1 MQRLLG
7 SMLIIISLVLAAP
20 ADAAAQDKA
29 TAAAKPA
36 AEEKTRQKP
45 AAAKSKTAAD
55 NENGAAPAVASEA
68 APAAAPKAAA
78 NAPADSLGADD
89 TQAEATD
96 TADVAAD
103 LEGID
108 DEEPL
113 SFHQVL
119 KTKFIEGSAGF
130 MSLVAL
136 ALVLGLAFCV
146 ERIIFLTLSEIDAK
160 RMMADID
167 GALSNGD
174 LQAAQKMCEQERG
187 PVASICRKALA
198 RIAEPIDNIERGIS
212 SYGSVEAANME
223 KGCSWIKL
231 FIAIAPSL
239 GFLGT
244 VIGMVMAFEQIQ
256 DAGDISPT
264 IVASGMK
271 VALITTIFG
280 IIAALVLQVFYNYIV
295 SKIDHITADM
305 EESAIK
311 LLDSIGKYKNQIGR
325 AHV

>member
-7 SMLIIISLVLAAP
+7 CMLIIISLVLAAP

-36 AEEKTRQKP
+36 AVEKTRQKP

-55 NENGAAPAVASEA
+55 NENGAAPATASEA

-311 LLDSIGKYKNQIGR
+311 LLDSIGKYKNQKG
-325 AHV
+325 

>member
-7 SMLIIISLVLAAP
+7 CMLIIISLVLAAP

-36 AEEKTRQKP
+36 AVEKTRQKP

-55 NENGAAPAVASEA
+55 NENGAAPATASEA
-68 APAAAPKAAA
+68 APAA

-136 ALVLGLAFCV
+136 ALVLGLVFCV

-311 LLDSIGKYKNQIGR
+311 LLDSIGKYKNQKG
-325 AHV
+325 

>member
-36 AEEKTRQKP
+36 AVEKTRQKP

-55 NENGAAPAVASEA
+55 NENGAAPATASEA
-68 APAAAPKAAA
+68 APAA

-311 LLDSIGKYKNQIGR
+311 LLDSIGKYKNQKG
-325 AHV
+325 

>member
-7 SMLIIISLVLAAP
+7 CMLIIISLVLAAP

-36 AEEKTRQKP
+36 AVEKTRQKQ

-55 NENGAAPAVASEA
+55 NENGAAPATASEA

-78 NAPADSLGADD
+78 NAPADSLGTDD

-96 TADVAAD
+96 TADMAAD

-311 LLDSIGKYKNQIGR
+311 LLDSIGKYKNQKG
-325 AHV
+325 

>member
-1 MQRLLG
+1 MQKMQRLLG
-7 SMLIIISLVLAAP
+7 SMLIIISLVLAVP

-36 AEEKTRQKP
+36 AVEKTRQKP
-45 AAAKSKTAAD
+45 TAAKSKTAAD
-55 NENGAAPAVASEA
+55 NENGAAPAAASEA

-311 LLDSIGKYKNQIGR
+311 LLDSIGKYKNQKG
-325 AHV
+325 

>member
-29 TAAAKPA
+29 KAAKPA
-36 AEEKTRQKP
+36 AVEKTIHKS

-55 NENGAAPAVASEA
+55 NENGAASAAASEA
-68 APAAAPKAAA
+68 APAA

-96 TADVAAD
+96 TADMAAD

-160 RMMADID
+160 KMMADID

-311 LLDSIGKYKNQIGR
+311 LLDSIGKYKNQKG
-325 AHV
+325 

>member
-7 SMLIIISLVLAAP
+7 CMLIIISLVLAAP

-36 AEEKTRQKP
+36 AVEKTRQKP

-55 NENGAAPAVASEA
+55 NENGAAPATASEA

-78 NAPADSLGADD
+78 NAHADSLGADD

-96 TADVAAD
+96 TADMAAD

-311 LLDSIGKYKNQIGR
+311 LLDSIGKYKNQKG
-325 AHV
+325 

>member
-1 MQRLLG
+1 MQKMQRLLG

-29 TAAAKPA
+29 KAAARPAAVEKTINKSAAAKT
-36 AEEKTRQKP
+36 KN
-45 AAAKSKTAAD
+45 AAD
-55 NENGAAPAVASEA
+55 NENDAAPAAASEA
-68 APAAAPKAAA
+68 EAAAPKAAA
-78 NAPADSLGADD
+78 KTPADSLGADD
-89 TQAEATD
+89 TQAEAAD
-96 TADVAAD
+96 SADVAAD

-167 GALSNGD
+167 GALSSGD

-198 RIAEPIDNIERGIS
+198 RITEPIDNIERGIS

-280 IIAALVLQVFYNYIV
+280 IIAALVLQVFYNYII

-311 LLDSIGKYKNQIGR
+311 LLDSIGKYKNLKG
-325 AHV
+325 

>member
-7 SMLIIISLVLAAP
+7 CMLIIISLVLAAP

-36 AEEKTRQKP
+36 AVEKTIHKS
-45 AAAKSKTAAD
+45 AAAKTKTAAD
-55 NENGAAPAVASEA
+55 NENGAAPATASEA

-78 NAPADSLGADD
+78 NAPADSLGTDD

-96 TADVAAD
+96 TADMAAD

-311 LLDSIGKYKNQIGR
+311 LLDSIGKYKNQKG
-325 AHV
+325 

>member
-1 MQRLLG
+1 MQKMQRLLG

-36 AEEKTRQKP
+36 AVEKTIHKS
-45 AAAKSKTAAD
+45 AAAKTKTAAD
-55 NENGAAPAVASEA
+55 NENGAVPAAASEA

-78 NAPADSLGADD
+78 NAHADSLGADD

-96 TADVAAD
+96 TADMAAD

-311 LLDSIGKYKNQIGR
+311 LLDSIGKYKNQKG
-325 AHV
+325 

>member
-36 AEEKTRQKP
+36 AVEKTRQKP

-55 NENGAAPAVASEA
+55 NENGAASAAASEA

-89 TQAEATD
+89 IQAEATD

-174 LQAAQKMCEQERG
+174 LLAAQKMCEQERG

-311 LLDSIGKYKNQIGR
+311 LLDSIGKYKNQKG
-325 AHV
+325 

>member
-1 MQRLLG
+1 MQKMQRLLG

-29 TAAAKPA
+29 TAAKPA
-36 AEEKTRQKP
+36 AVEKTIHKS
-45 AAAKSKTAAD
+45 AAAKTKTAAD
-55 NENGAAPAVASEA
+55 NENGAVPAAASEA
-68 APAAAPKAAA
+68 APAA
-78 NAPADSLGADD
+78 NAHADSLGADD

-96 TADVAAD
+96 TADMAAD

-174 LQAAQKMCEQERG
+174 LPAAQKMCEQERG

-311 LLDSIGKYKNQIGR
+311 LLDSIGKYKNQKG
-325 AHV
+325 

>member
-7 SMLIIISLVLAAP
+7 CMLIIISLVLAAP

-36 AEEKTRQKP
+36 AVEKTIHKS

-55 NENGAAPAVASEA
+55 NENGAAPAAASET

-78 NAPADSLGADD
+78 NAHADSLGADD
-89 TQAEATD
+89 THAEATD
-96 TADVAAD
+96 TADVSAD

-160 RMMADID
+160 KMMADID

-311 LLDSIGKYKNQIGR
+311 LLDSIGKYKNQKG
-325 AHV
+325 

>member
-29 TAAAKPA
+29 KAAKPA
-36 AEEKTRQKP
+36 AVEKTRQKS
-45 AAAKSKTAAD
+45 AAAKTKTAAD
-55 NENGAAPAVASEA
+55 NENGAASAAASET

-78 NAPADSLGADD
+78 NAHADSLGTDD

-311 LLDSIGKYKNQIGR
+311 LLDSIGKYKNQKG
-325 AHV
+325 

>member
-36 AEEKTRQKP
+36 AVEKTRQKQ

-55 NENGAAPAVASEA
+55 NENGAAPAEASET

-96 TADVAAD
+96 TADMAAD

-311 LLDSIGKYKNQIGR
+311 LLDSIGKYKNQKG
-325 AHV
+325 

>member
-7 SMLIIISLVLAAP
+7 NMLIIISLVLAAP

-36 AEEKTRQKP
+36 AVEKTRQKP
-45 AAAKSKTAAD
+45 TSAKSKTAAD
-55 NENGAAPAVASEA
+55 NENGAAPAAASEA

-146 ERIIFLTLSEIDAK
+146 ERMIFLTLSEIDAK

-311 LLDSIGKYKNQIGR
+311 LLDSIGKYKNQKG
-325 AHV
+325 

>member
-36 AEEKTRQKP
+36 AVEKTRQKP
-45 AAAKSKTAAD
+45 AAAKSKTTAD
-55 NENGAAPAVASEA
+55 NENGAAPATASEA
-68 APAAAPKAAA
+68 APAA

-96 TADVAAD
+96 TADMAAD

-311 LLDSIGKYKNQIGR
+311 LLDSIGKYKNQKG
-325 AHV
+325 

>member
-29 TAAAKPA
+29 KAAARPAAVEKTINKSAAAKT
-36 AEEKTRQKP
+36 KN
-45 AAAKSKTAAD
+45 AAD
-55 NENGAAPAVASEA
+55 NENDAAPAAASEA
-68 APAAAPKAAA
+68 EAAAPKAAA
-78 NAPADSLGADD
+78 KTPADSLGADD
-89 TQAEATD
+89 TQAEAAD
-96 TADVAAD
+96 SADVAAD

-167 GALSNGD
+167 GALSSGD

-198 RIAEPIDNIERGIS
+198 RITEPIDNIERGIS

-264 IVASGMK
+264 IAASGMK

-280 IIAALVLQVFYNYIV
+280 IIVALILQVFYNYIL
-295 SKIDHITADM
+295 SKVEHLTSQM
-305 EESAIK
+305 EESAVTLMDIIAK
-311 LLDSIGKYKNQIGR
+311 SK
-325 AHV
+325 

>member
-36 AEEKTRQKP
+36 AVEKTRQKP

-55 NENGAAPAVASEA
+55 NENGAAPATASEA

-78 NAPADSLGADD
+78 NASADSLGADD

-311 LLDSIGKYKNQIGR
+311 LLDSIGKYKNQKG
-325 AHV
+325 

>member
-1 MQRLLG
+1 MQKMQRLLG

-36 AEEKTRQKP
+36 AVEKTRQKP

-55 NENGAAPAVASEA
+55 NENGAASAAASEA

-89 TQAEATD
+89 TQAGATD

-311 LLDSIGKYKNQIGR
+311 LLDSIGKYKNQKG
-325 AHV
+325 

>member
-29 TAAAKPA
+29 KAAKPA
-36 AEEKTRQKP
+36 AVEKTIHKS
-45 AAAKSKTAAD
+45 AAAKTKTAAD
-55 NENGAAPAVASEA
+55 NENGAAPAAASEA

-78 NAPADSLGADD
+78 NAHADSLGADD

-96 TADVAAD
+96 TADMAAD

-160 RMMADID
+160 KMMADID

-231 FIAIAPSL
+231 FIVIAPSL

-311 LLDSIGKYKNQIGR
+311 LLDSIGKYKNQKG
-325 AHV
+325 

>member
-36 AEEKTRQKP
+36 AVEKTRQKP
-45 AAAKSKTAAD
+45 AAAKSKIAAD
-55 NENGAAPAVASEA
+55 NENGAAPAAASEA

-78 NAPADSLGADD
+78 NADSLDADD
-89 TQAEATD
+89 TQTAAAD
-96 TADVAAD
+96 SADVAAD

-160 RMMADID
+160 KMMADID

-311 LLDSIGKYKNQIGR
+311 LLDSIGKYKNQKG
-325 AHV
+325 

>member
-1 MQRLLG
+1 
-7 SMLIIISLVLAAP
+7 MLIIISLVLAAQ

-36 AEEKTRQKP
+36 AVEKTRQKP

-55 NENGAAPAVASEA
+55 NENGAAPATASEA

-78 NAPADSLGADD
+78 NAHADSLGADD

-311 LLDSIGKYKNQIGR
+311 LLDSIGKYKNQKG
-325 AHV
+325 

>member
-1 MQRLLG
+1 MQKMQRLLG

-36 AEEKTRQKP
+36 AVEKTRQKQ

-55 NENGAAPAVASEA
+55 NENGAAPATASET
-68 APAAAPKAAA
+68 APAA

-96 TADVAAD
+96 TADMAAD
-103 LEGID
+103 LEDID

-311 LLDSIGKYKNQIGR
+311 LLDSIGKYKNQKG
-325 AHV
+325 

>member
-1 MQRLLG
+1 MQKMQRLLG
-7 SMLIIISLVLAAP
+7 SMLIIISLVLAVP

-36 AEEKTRQKP
+36 AVEKTRQKP
-45 AAAKSKTAAD
+45 TAAKSKTAAD
-55 NENGAAPAVASEA
+55 NENGAAPAAASEA

-311 LLDSIGKYKNQIGR
+311 LLDSIGKYKNLKG
-325 AHV
+325 

>member
-36 AEEKTRQKP
+36 AVEKTRQKP

-55 NENGAAPAVASEA
+55 NENGAASAAASEA
-68 APAAAPKAAA
+68 APAA

-96 TADVAAD
+96 TADMAAD

-311 LLDSIGKYKNQIGR
+311 LLDSIGKYKNQKG
-325 AHV
+325 

>member
-36 AEEKTRQKP
+36 AVEKTRQKP
-45 AAAKSKTAAD
+45 TAAKSKTAAD
-55 NENGAAPAVASEA
+55 NENGAAPAEASEA

-78 NAPADSLGADD
+78 NADSLGADD

-174 LQAAQKMCEQERG
+174 LLAAQKMCEQERG

-311 LLDSIGKYKNQIGR
+311 LLDSIGKYKNLKG
-325 AHV
+325 

>member
-1 MQRLLG
+1 MQKMQRLLG

-36 AEEKTRQKP
+36 AVEKTRQKP
-45 AAAKSKTAAD
+45 AVAKSKTAAD
-55 NENGAAPAVASEA
+55 NENGAAPAAASEA
-68 APAAAPKAAA
+68 ETAATKAAA

-198 RIAEPIDNIERGIS
+198 RITEPIDNIERGIS

-311 LLDSIGKYKNQIGR
+311 LLDSIGKYKNQKG
-325 AHV
+325 

>member
-29 TAAAKPA
+29 KAAKPA
-36 AEEKTRQKP
+36 AVEKTRQKP

-55 NENGAAPAVASEA
+55 NENGAAPATASEA

-78 NAPADSLGADD
+78 NAHADSLGADD

-96 TADVAAD
+96 TADMAAD

-311 LLDSIGKYKNQIGR
+311 LLDSIGKYKNQKG
-325 AHV
+325 

>member
-7 SMLIIISLVLAAP
+7 SMLIIISLVLSAP

-29 TAAAKPA
+29 KAAKPA
-36 AEEKTRQKP
+36 AVEKTIHKS
-45 AAAKSKTAAD
+45 AAAKTKNAAD
-55 NENGAAPAVASEA
+55 NENDAAPAAASEA

-78 NAPADSLGADD
+78 NADSLGADD

-311 LLDSIGKYKNQIGR
+311 LLDSIGKYKNQKG
-325 AHV
+325 

>member
-36 AEEKTRQKP
+36 AVEKTRQKP

-55 NENGAAPAVASEA
+55 NENGAASAAASET
-68 APAAAPKAAA
+68 APAA

-96 TADVAAD
+96 TADMAAD

-311 LLDSIGKYKNQIGR
+311 LLDSIGKYKNQKG
-325 AHV
+325 

>member
-7 SMLIIISLVLAAP
+7 NMLIIISLVLAAP

-36 AEEKTRQKP
+36 AVEKTRQKP
-45 AAAKSKTAAD
+45 TSAKSKTAAD
-55 NENGAAPAVASEA
+55 NENGAAPAAASEA

-96 TADVAAD
+96 TADMAAD

-311 LLDSIGKYKNQIGR
+311 LLDSIGKYKNQKG
-325 AHV
+325 

>member
-29 TAAAKPA
+29 KAAARPA
-36 AEEKTRQKP
+36 AVEKTINKS
-45 AAAKSKTAAD
+45 AAAKSKNAAD
-55 NENGAAPAVASEA
+55 NENGAVPAAASEA
-68 APAAAPKAAA
+68 EAAAPKAASK
-78 NAPADSLGADD
+78 APADSLAADD
-89 TQAEATD
+89 TQAEAAD
-96 TADVAAD
+96 SADVAAD

-198 RIAEPIDNIERGIS
+198 RITEPIDNIERGIS

-280 IIAALVLQVFYNYIV
+280 IIAALVLQVFYNYII

-311 LLDSIGKYKNQIGR
+311 LLDSIGKYKNLKG
-325 AHV
+325 

>member
-36 AEEKTRQKP
+36 AVEKTRQKP

-55 NENGAAPAVASEA
+55 NENGAAPAAASEA

-146 ERIIFLTLSEIDAK
+146 ERIIFLTLMEIEPRGMLAETE
-160 RMMADID
+160 

-311 LLDSIGKYKNQIGR
+311 LLDSIGKYKNHKG
-325 AHV
+325 

>member
-36 AEEKTRQKP
+36 AVEKTIHKS

-55 NENGAAPAVASEA
+55 NENGAAPATASEA

-311 LLDSIGKYKNQIGR
+311 LLDSIGKYKNQKG
-325 AHV
+325 

>member
-36 AEEKTRQKP
+36 AVEKTRQKP

-55 NENGAAPAVASEA
+55 NENGAAPDTASEA

-89 TQAEATD
+89 TPAEATD

-311 LLDSIGKYKNQIGR
+311 LLDSIGKYKNQKG
-325 AHV
+325 

>member
-1 MQRLLG
+1 MQKMQRLLG

-29 TAAAKPA
+29 KAAKPA
-36 AEEKTRQKP
+36 AVEKTIHKS
-45 AAAKSKTAAD
+45 AAAKTKTAAD
-55 NENGAAPAVASEA
+55 NENGAASAAASET

-96 TADVAAD
+96 TADMAAD

-160 RMMADID
+160 KMMADID

-311 LLDSIGKYKNQIGR
+311 LLDSIGKYKNQKG
-325 AHV
+325 

>member
-1 MQRLLG
+1 MQKMQRLLG

-36 AEEKTRQKP
+36 AVEKTRQKP

-55 NENGAAPAVASEA
+55 NENGAAPAEASEA

-78 NAPADSLGADD
+78 NADSLGADD

-96 TADVAAD
+96 TADMAAD

-160 RMMADID
+160 KMMADID

-311 LLDSIGKYKNQIGR
+311 LLDSIGKYKNQKG
-325 AHV
+325 

>member
-36 AEEKTRQKP
+36 AVEKTRQKP
-45 AAAKSKTAAD
+45 TAAKSKTAAD
-55 NENGAAPAVASEA
+55 NENGAAPAAASEA
-68 APAAAPKAAA
+68 APAA
-78 NAPADSLGADD
+78 NAHADSLGTDD

-256 DAGDISPT
+256 DVGDISPT

-311 LLDSIGKYKNQIGR
+311 LLDSIGKYKNQKG
-325 AHV
+325 